1 MDVLRH
7 WDLWRLAGIEV
18 GVLVA
23 GLIITST
30 AFAALALLPH

>member
-7 WDLWRLAGIEV
+7 WDLWRLASIEA

-23 GLIITST
+23 GFIITST
-30 AFAALALLPH
+30 AFTALALLPH